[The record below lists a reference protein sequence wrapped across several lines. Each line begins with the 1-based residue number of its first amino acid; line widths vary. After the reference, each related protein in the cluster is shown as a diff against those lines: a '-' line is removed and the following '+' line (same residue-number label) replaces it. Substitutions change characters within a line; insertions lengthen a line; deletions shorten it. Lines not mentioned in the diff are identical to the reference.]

1 LGALRRHSFLGIGG
15 CGERTDETNVMKR
28 EKAPVSTAE
37 AYRAI
42 LLAKR
47 AELTSASGRLAS
59 VLTGLGRVAEDDQAP
74 ALHEQFV
81 SLQVKNLDYQT
92 LKQVD
97 AALDRLATG
106 VFGVCTACGE
116 DISPK
121 RLAAIPWAHW
131 CIVCQERS
139 GSTYEQVSTH
149 QQAA

>member
-1 LGALRRHSFLGIGG
+1 
-15 CGERTDETNVMKR
+15 MKR
-28 EKAPVSTAE
+28 EKAPVLTAE

-47 AELTSASGRLAS
+47 AELTRASGKLAS

-92 LKQVD
+92 LKQLD

-106 VFGVCTACGE
+106 DFGVCTACGE
-116 DISPK
+116 DISAK
-121 RLAAIPWAHW
+121 RLAAIPWAGW
-131 CIVCQERS
+131 CIACQERS
-139 GSTYEQVSTH
+139 GPVYEQVRANR
-149 QQAA
+149 QAA